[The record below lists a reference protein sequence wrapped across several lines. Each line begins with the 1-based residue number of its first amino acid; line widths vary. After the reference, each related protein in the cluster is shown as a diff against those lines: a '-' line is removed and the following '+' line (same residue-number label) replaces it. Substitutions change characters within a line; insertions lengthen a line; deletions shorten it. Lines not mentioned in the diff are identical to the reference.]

1 VAELPE
7 ARLNLL
13 LRRVDW
19 RFLLPATRFRRA
31 VCFADAILHEALALV
46 ADRVYPGASAPLAE
60 CDLAVLS
67 DPDPAT
73 LREAC
78 AALQPGG
85 TCYVEFS
92 RPGRGGARRLDARLR
107 RAGLEP
113 VGSYLAWRSPRRASV
128 WVPLASPEAVGY
140 FHRRVPTR
148 TRTRRPAA
156 WLARAAYL
164 RAARAGLVGTLS
176 VVARKPGPG
185 GAEPALLD
193 PAGKDGLSLMLLTGG
208 PRSVSKIAGL
218 VFAAGEP
225 RPPLLVK
232 VARSEPA
239 ARGIVR
245 EAEVLECIER
255 WCRGGLEGVPRVV
268 FRIEQEALVALGE
281 TALPGVPLLDTLT
294 RRNYRAVAGQGTD
307 WLIRLALCSRRA
319 DPEAATRLVREE
331 LATFER
337 NFGRVLDPGEL
348 ARTHRILTSLGTV
361 PAGCE
366 HRDFSPWNV
375 FVGPKGRLAVF
386 DWESSEPAGL
396 PALDLP
402 YFLVYL
408 GAALHGSITPAGV
421 LDAARESLDPATSA
435 GAVYRKC
442 QVRYAEATG
451 VDPDRFPALRL
462 LMWILHSRS
471 EHRRLAADAAGE
483 PAEAALRGSL
493 FVRLWRTELAR
504 FG

>member
-1 VAELPE
+1 VIELPE
-7 ARLNLL
+7 ARLNPL

-19 RFLLPATRFRRA
+19 RFLLPASRFRRA
-31 VCFADAILHEALALV
+31 VCFADARLCEALALV
-46 ADRVYPGASAPLAE
+46 ADRVLPAAAAPLAE

-73 LREAC
+73 LRTAC

-85 TCYVEFS
+85 ICYVEFS
-92 RPGRGGARRLDARLR
+92 RPGRGGASRLAARLR

-113 VGSYLAWRSPRRASV
+113 IGSYVAWRSPRRTSV
-128 WVPLASPEAVGY
+128 WIPLESPEAIGY
-140 FHRRVPTR
+140 FHRRVPAR
-148 TRTRRPAA
+148 TRMRRPAA
-156 WLARAAYL
+156 WVARVAYL
-164 RAARAGLVGTLS
+164 RATRAGLAGTLS

-185 GAEPALLD
+185 RAEPALLD
-193 PAGKDGLSLMLLTGG
+193 PAGRAGLSLMLLTGG
-208 PRSVSKIAGL
+208 PRSVSKIAGF
-218 VFAAGEP
+218 VFAPGEP
-225 RPPLLVK
+225 QPALLVK
-232 VARSEPA
+232 VARTEPA
-239 ARGIVR
+239 ARGIAH
-245 EAEVLECIER
+245 EAEVLEGVER
-255 WCRGGLEGVPRVV
+255 CCRGGLDGVPRVA
-268 FRIEQEALVALGE
+268 FRIEQDSLVALGE
-281 TALPGVPLLDTLT
+281 TALPGVPLLGTLS

-319 DPEAATRLVREE
+319 DPEAASRVVREE
-331 LATFER
+331 LAAFER
-337 NFGRVLDPGEL
+337 NYGRVLEPGEL

-408 GAALHGSITPAGV
+408 GAALRGPISTAAV
-421 LDAARESLDPATSA
+421 LEAARESLESATSA
-435 GAVYRKC
+435 GAVYREC
-442 QVRYAEATG
+442 QARYAEATG

-462 LMWILHSRS
+462 LMWVIHSRA
-471 EHRRLAADAAGE
+471 EHRRLAADAAGD
-483 PAEAALRGSL
+483 PPEAALRGSL
-493 FVRLWRTELAR
+493 FLRLWRAELAR
-504 FG
+504 LG